1 MFSIGVLP
9 ADFTRKELSSK
20 IFIRKNNENI
30 IIILYVEKTKETFE
44 IIGEIPVFYQNKE
57 NDFEKKYNNID
68 DVYNYIFSFVDMDE
82 KNQKYIYIK

>member
-1 MFSIGVLP
+1 MFSIGILP

-20 IFIRKNNENI
+20 IFIRENDENI
-30 IIILYVEKTKETFE
+30 IIILYVEKTKETFK
-44 IIGEIPVFYQNKE
+44 IIGEIPVIYQNKE
-57 NDFEKKYNNID
+57 NDFEKKYDNID